1 MPGSG
6 YGDPTGITV
15 DDGSMEDDA
24 ISIGAEVD
32 TLEKVDLPS
41 GDASTVT
48 VRANGD
54 AAYKS
59 SQDLTEKF
67 ISVIQ
72 QDARNIVSV
81 KEAYFELDTEIK
93 TQLRSMTEK

>member
-1 MPGSG
+1 MIKIYK
-6 YGDPTGITV
+6 YGEVSNDEIFARGEEKYNV
-15 DDGSMEDDA
+15 E
-24 ISIGAEVD
+24 GAVAD
-32 TLEKVDLPS
+32 II
-41 GDASTVT
+41 AN

-93 TQLRSMTEK
+93 TQLRSLTEK